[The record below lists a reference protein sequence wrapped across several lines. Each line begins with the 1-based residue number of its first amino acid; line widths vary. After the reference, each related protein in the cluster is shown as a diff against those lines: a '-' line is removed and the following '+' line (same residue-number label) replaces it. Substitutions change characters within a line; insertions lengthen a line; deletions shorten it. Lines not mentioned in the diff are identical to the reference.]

1 MTATMDSAMTT
12 PSSTSAAPARPT
24 PERPLYLRLW
34 GGVPRELGY
43 LFIAFPIATV
53 GFAVSIALF
62 NTGVGTLVTF
72 FIGLIV
78 LIAGLYVAR
87 GFGTLDLALLRWV
100 GQPAITAPDWR
111 DNQARPGFFGW
122 LRNVLGNGHY
132 WLYLLWLGLVDFIVA
147 TVSWSIMISWVATAL
162 GGVTFWFWQLFLP
175 VPSNPVYPAHW
186 LLVHIGFPIDGAD
199 PRAVD
204 IVAYLLVGLVF
215 LATLPFVTRGLVSLH
230 WLVAKG
236 MLGAFRSEALTREV
250 ESLSSSRTAAVAA
263 EGTALRRLERDIHD
277 GPQQR
282 LVRLQMDLA
291 AADRQLDADPS
302 AARTLLTEAMQQSKD
317 ALEELR
323 ALSRGF
329 APPLLLDRGLVAAL
343 DSMAS
348 RSSIPVTFVSAVPE
362 GTVLNPELERNTYF
376 LAAEAITNAEKH
388 SGAKNVTM
396 RVWVR
401 DEPDAGGA
409 WLDLTVSD
417 DGVGGAAANEGHGI
431 AGLEERVHGLGGT
444 LTVTSPQGG
453 PTVVLAQLPITGPT
467 PSSTR
472 AAMSPARSAA
482 KSPARSAAKSAATSA
497 ATSAAESAA
506 KSPARS
512 AAKSAPTSAA
522 KSAGG
527 TTAQEVGEPA
537 TKPPVT

>member
-1 MTATMDSAMTT
+1 MDPAMTT
-12 PSSTSAAPARPT
+12 PAPTDAALTPT
-24 PERPLYLRLW
+24 GAQSGRPLYLRLW
-34 GGVPRELGY
+34 IGVPRELAY
-43 LFIAFPIATV
+43 LFIAFPIATA
-53 GFAVSIALF
+53 GFAIAVSLF
-62 NTGVGTLVTF
+62 STGIGTLVTF

-78 LIAGLYVAR
+78 LVAGLYVAR

-100 GQPAITAPDWR
+100 GRPQITAPDWQ
-111 DNQARPGFFGW
+111 DARARTGFFGW
-122 LRNVLGNGHY
+122 LRAVFGNAHY
-132 WLYLLWLGLVDFIVA
+132 WLYLLWSGLVDFIVA
-147 TVSWSIMISWVATAL
+147 TVTWSLMITWVATAL
-162 GGVTFWFWQLFLP
+162 GGLTYWFWQIFLP
-175 VPSNPVYPAHW
+175 RPDSQVYPAHW
-186 LLVHIGFPIDGAD
+186 LFDRIGFPMGNAD
-199 PRAVD
+199 PQVVD
-204 IVAYLLVGLVF
+204 SVSYFVVGLIF

-302 AARTLLTEAMQQSKD
+302 AARTLLNEAMQQSRD

-362 GTVLNPELERNTYF
+362 GTALPAELERNAYF
-376 LAAEAITNAEKH
+376 LAAEAVTNAEKH
-388 SGAKNVTM
+388 SAAKNVTM

-401 DEPDAGGA
+401 DEPDAGGS

-417 DGVGGAAANEGHGI
+417 DGVGGAAATEGHGI

-444 LTVTSPQGG
+444 LTVTSPEGG
-453 PTVVLAQLPITGPT
+453 PTVVLAQLPMGGPT
-467 PSSTR
+467 PPAKAAR
-472 AAMSPARSAA
+472 APRTTPAA
-482 KSPARSAAKSAATSA
+482 KPKDTPRS
-497 ATSAAESAA
+497 
-506 KSPARS
+506 
-512 AAKSAPTSAA
+512 
-522 KSAGG
+522 
-527 TTAQEVGEPA
+527 
-537 TKPPVT
+537 

>member
-1 MTATMDSAMTT
+1 MQ
-12 PSSTSAAPARPT
+12 
-24 PERPLYLRLW
+24 
-34 GGVPRELGY
+34 VPRELGY
-43 LFIAFPIATV
+43 LFIAFPIATA
-53 GFAVSIALF
+53 GFAIAVTLF
-62 NTGVGTLVTF
+62 SSGIGTLVAF
-72 FIGLIV
+72 LIGLIV
-78 LIAGLYVAR
+78 LVAALYVAR

-100 GQPAITAPDWR
+100 GRPQITPPDWQ
-111 DNQARPGFFGW
+111 DARARTGFFGW
-122 LRNVLGNGHY
+122 LRAVFGNAHY
-132 WLYLLWLGLVDFIVA
+132 WLYLLWSGLVDFIVA
-147 TVSWSIMISWVATAL
+147 TVTWSIMIAWVSTAL
-162 GGVTFWFWQLFLP
+162 GGVTYWFWQIFLP
-175 VPSNPVYPAHW
+175 NPDHQVYPAHW
-186 LLVHIGFPIDGAD
+186 LFERIGFPLGNAD
-199 PRAVD
+199 PQVVD
-204 IVAYLLVGLVF
+204 SVSYLLLGLIF

-302 AARTLLTEAMQQSKD
+302 AARNLLNEAMQQSKD
-317 ALEELR
+317 ALDELR

-348 RSSIPVTFVSAVPE
+348 RSSIPVTFVSAVPD
-362 GTVLNPELERNTYF
+362 GTVLPAELERNVYF

-401 DEPDAGGA
+401 DEPDAGGS

-417 DGVGGAAANEGHGI
+417 DGVGGAAATEGHGI

-444 LTVTSPQGG
+444 LTVTSPEGG
-453 PTVVLAQLPITGPT
+453 PTVVLAQLPMGGPT
-467 PSSTR
+467 PPAKAAR
-472 AAMSPARSAA
+472 APRKTPAA
-482 KSPARSAAKSAATSA
+482 KPKDTPRS
-497 ATSAAESAA
+497 
-506 KSPARS
+506 
-512 AAKSAPTSAA
+512 
-522 KSAGG
+522 
-527 TTAQEVGEPA
+527 
-537 TKPPVT
+537 